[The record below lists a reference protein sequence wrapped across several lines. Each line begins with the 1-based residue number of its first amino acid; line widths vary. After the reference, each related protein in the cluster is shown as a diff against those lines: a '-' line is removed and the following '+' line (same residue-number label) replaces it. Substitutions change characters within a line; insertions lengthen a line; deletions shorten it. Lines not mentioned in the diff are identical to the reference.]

1 MDEKDGQEDSRE
13 AANNEL
19 IFAREVMHVE
29 ATAIQLAAQRTDAAF
44 LKALNLIDSCK
55 GKLIVTGV
63 GKSGIAARKIAAT
76 MTSIGF
82 PAFFLHPSEA
92 MHGDLGIVQTADVIM
107 ALSNSGES
115 EELLAILPSFLSR
128 NVTIIALVGNV
139 NSTLAS
145 RANVVLD
152 ASIEREACPLDL
164 APTASVV
171 VAMALG
177 DAMAMTLLKRRNFQ
191 PEDYAFNHPGG
202 RLGRRLT
209 LRVGNIMRYGEDAL
223 PALGPDASFQE
234 VLYEISAKH
243 VGAACVIDSSGHL
256 LGIIAESEVRMA
268 LQKRG
273 ADALSLSAASL
284 MNSQPAVMLKSNQL
298 AYEALLLMEERL
310 RPISFAPVVD
320 EENCVIGVVHVH
332 DLVRAKL

>member
-1 MDEKDGQEDSRE
+1 MDKNSDQEDGRE
-13 AANNEL
+13 AENNEL
-19 IFAREVMHVE
+19 IFAREVMRVE
-29 ATAIQLAAQRTDAAF
+29 AAAIHLAAQRADAAF
-44 LKALNLIDSCK
+44 LKALNLIDGCK

-63 GKSGIAARKIAAT
+63 GKSGIAARKIAST
-76 MTSIGF
+76 MTSIGL

-128 NVTIIALVGNV
+128 NVAIIAIVGNV

-145 RANVVLD
+145 RSHVVLD

-171 VAMALG
+171 VAMAIG
-177 DAMAMTLLKRRNFQ
+177 DALAMTLLKRRNFQ

-209 LRVGNIMRYGEDAL
+209 LRVGDIMRYGEAAL

-234 VLYEISAKH
+234 VLCEISAKH
-243 VGAACVIDSSGHL
+243 VGAACVIDAKGYL

-273 ADALSLSAASL
+273 AEALSLSASSL
-284 MNSQPAVMLKSNQL
+284 MNNQPAVILHSHQL

-320 EENCVIGVVHVH
+320 EEKCVIGVVHVH